1 MKSIIASAAS
11 SSLESVMIKSP
22 ANPLPFGAGYLRYL
36 TTMAS
41 MDEEEPARSG
51 MQQPVR
57 YLAAVEPM
65 MDAGVARWETV
76 GGTART
82 AGQASSLREAV
93 ISLRRKIQ
101 AS

>member
-1 MKSIIASAAS
+1 
-11 SSLESVMIKSP
+11 
-22 ANPLPFGAGYLRYL
+22 
-36 TTMAS
+36 

-51 MQQPVR
+51 VLQPVR

-65 MDAGVARWETV
+65 VDAGVARWETA
-76 GGTART
+76 GGTSRS

-93 ISLRRKIQ
+93 ISLRQKIR

>member
-1 MKSIIASAAS
+1 MKTTIGFAPSN
-11 SSLESVMIKSP
+11 SLESVMIKP
-22 ANPLPFGAGYLRYL
+22 LTNPLPFGAGYLRYL
-36 TTMAS
+36 TTVAS

-51 MQQPVR
+51 VAQPVR

-65 MDAGVARWETV
+65 VDASVARWEAV
-76 GGTART
+76 GGTSRT
-82 AGQASSLREAV
+82 SGQASSLREAV